1 MKRGTI
7 TPNGVSLEKH
17 ENDTIVYFTEMGYNI
32 ELIPPSKSPG
42 SRQPDFIMNGLPW
55 GMKSPISNG
64 ARTIEHAVRS
74 ASKQSENI
82 IIDLR
87 RSKIDDERAIAQ
99 IKFHASKR
107 TNIRRLIVITKKGAH
122 IDIK

>member
-1 MKRGTI
+1 MKRGII
-7 TPNGVSLEKH
+7 TPNGVALEKH
-17 ENDTIVYFTEMGYNI
+17 ENDTVVYFTELGYDI
-32 ELIPPSKSPG
+32 ELIPPSKSPK

-55 GMKSPISNG
+55 EMKSPMSNG
-64 ARTIEHAVRS
+64 SRTIEHAVRS

-87 RSKIDDERAIAQ
+87 RSKMDDERAMAQ

-107 TNIRRLIVITKKGAH
+107 TNIRRLIVIIKKGAH